1 VSLIA
6 LKTAHPIH
14 AKMQASSPVV
24 AGIGPAVQLGMPR
37 SRIAPTLLAVALA
50 HAVLIAVFVSAK
62 REPAPR
68 AVQST
73 AIVAQLLSPPSDT
86 ASVATQPAPVQPPK
100 PAHSEPARAR
110 EKTPPPAARQSS
122 RTAAPAVAP
131 RAVAAPTPAPSP
143 APTASQVTQAT
154 QAPASAQ
161 PAAGQAAT
169 ATAAAS
175 ASSAAPP
182 NAHETIATAAPKS
195 VPHADCRIVKPSYPE
210 LSRRRE
216 ETGTAAVRF
225 VIGTT
230 GAIEAISLVK
240 SSGFPRLDEA
250 AVAALRQSTCQPYVE
265 NGAPVR
271 ASYTQAFTFGLDD
284 D

>member
-1 VSLIA
+1 
-6 LKTAHPIH
+6 
-14 AKMQASSPVV
+14 
-24 AGIGPAVQLGMPR
+24 MPR

-50 HAVLIAVFVSAK
+50 HAALIAVFVSAM
-62 REPAPR
+62 REPPPR

-86 ASVATQPAPVQPPK
+86 APVALGPAPVQPLK
-100 PAHSEPARAR
+100 PVHSEPARAR

-122 RTAAPAVAP
+122 RAAAPAVAP
-131 RAVAAPTPAPSP
+131 HAVAAPTPAPSP
-143 APTASQVTQAT
+143 APTASQATQVTQAT
-154 QAPASAQ
+154 QATASAQ
-161 PAAGQAAT
+161 PAAGQA

-240 SSGFPRLDEA
+240 SSGFPRLDDA

>member
-1 VSLIA
+1 
-6 LKTAHPIH
+6 
-14 AKMQASSPVV
+14 MQASSPVV

-50 HAVLIAVFVSAK
+50 HAALIAVFVSAK

-68 AVQST
+68 AVQFT

-110 EKTPPPAARQSS
+110 EKTPPPAARRSS

-131 RAVAAPTPAPSP
+131 HAVAAPTPAPSP
-143 APTASQVTQAT
+143 APTASQATQVTQAS

-161 PAAGQAAT
+161 PTAGQAAT

-240 SSGFPRLDEA
+240 SSGFPRLDDA